1 MFLPMSDPIY
11 LDHNATTRPS
21 ADVVDSIVEWAGHWG
36 NPSSIHRVSREPK
49 RIMREAHISMAKNV
63 GAISPL
69 EIIFT
74 SGGSEANNLAIKG
87 FFSAIKN
94 KAQFLGKNEFIT
106 TAVEHPCII
115 KQAQF
120 LKDTWG
126 IKVHFIPVNKAGEID
141 LEFYKNCLSE
151 KTALVS
157 IMFANNETG
166 HIFPIK
172 KMVEMAHEHKAYFH
186 CDAVQT
192 FGKVKFNVKDYN
204 VDMASFSGHK
214 FYALKGAGALYCKGQ
229 TPLDPLINGGGQE
242 RGRRAGTENTMAIAS
257 MSLMSQSSLVA
268 EPPQLVKE
276 LRDYFEVEVEKQ
288 ISNVE
293 ITGKGNLRL
302 PNTSHL
308 IIKNIDGETLLIN
321 LDVEGFAVSTG
332 AACSSGNPEPSPV
345 LLAMGFSKEE
355 AQSSLRVSLGWKT
368 TKEEIDNFLKA
379 LVKVVKRQRELF

>member
-1 MFLPMSDPIY
+1 MFLDMSDPIY

-21 ADVVDSIVEWAGHWG
+21 AVVVSSLAGWAEHWG

-49 RIMREAHISMAKNV
+49 KIMREAHINMAKKV
-63 GAISPL
+63 GAVSPL

-94 KAQFLGKNEFIT
+94 NPQFEGKNEFIT
-106 TAVEHPCII
+106 SAVEHPCII

-126 IKVHFIPVNKAGEID
+126 IKVHFVPVNKDGLID
-141 LEFYKNCLSE
+141 LEFYKKCLSE

-172 KMVEMAHEHKAYFH
+172 EMVELSHKNRAYFH

-192 FGKVKFNVKDYN
+192 IGKVPFDVSEYN

-229 TPLDPLINGGGQE
+229 TPLDALVHGGGQE
-242 RGRRAGTENTMAIAS
+242 RGRRAGTENTLAIAS
-257 MSLMSQSSLVA
+257 MSLMAQRLSEEKKPL
-268 EPPQLVKE
+268 LVKE
-276 LRDYFEVEVEKQ
+276 LRDYFEQEVQKQ
-288 ISNVE
+288 ISSVE

-345 LLAMGFSKEE
+345 LLAMGFSKGE
-355 AQSSLRVSLGWKT
+355 AQSSLRVSLGWDT
-368 TKEEIDNFLKA
+368 TKDEIDNFLKA